1 MNNSKM
7 IHSQGRELIYG
18 VYQFM
23 KKEKEEGEPVIFLSN
38 LREKVAA
45 GTGVS
50 LSTVKRIIKKGKN
63 KPERATFSSPRKT
76 IEKPSPKSD
85 LDQFDEEIIRTVIYR
100 FTKTHQCRPTLPKI
114 LEAVKNE
121 RVDFTRKL
129 SIFRK
134 IIIRLGFRWR
144 KTEDRRKILLENPE
158 TGKSGDFHD
167 KMNHNFMKWLS
178 EQVIPNLP
186 QNLVLV
192 LDNASYHN
200 VVVNPA
206 PTLSCKK
213 AVMQQ
218 WLNKRNISFNLDKTK
233 VELYE
238 KIKIHKPQYCLY
250 AVDNLLAKHGHTVLR
265 LLPYHPVLNPIEKI
279 WALIKNRVA
288 ARNTTFRLNDVRS
301 LVVEE
306 FNAVTVED
314 WQKVCAHVMEIEE
327 KFMSQERII

>member
-63 KPERATFSSPRKT
+63 KPEGATFSSPRKT

-85 LDQFDEEIIRTVIYR
+85 LDQFDEEIIRT
-100 FTKTHQCRPTLPKI
+100 
-114 LEAVKNE
+114 
-121 RVDFTRKL
+121 
-129 SIFRK
+129 
-134 IIIRLGFRWR
+134 
-144 KTEDRRKILLENPE
+144 
-158 TGKSGDFHD
+158 
-167 KMNHNFMKWLS
+167 
-178 EQVIPNLP
+178 
-186 QNLVLV
+186 
-192 LDNASYHN
+192 
-200 VVVNPA
+200 
-206 PTLSCKK
+206 
-213 AVMQQ
+213 
-218 WLNKRNISFNLDKTK
+218 
-233 VELYE
+233 
-238 KIKIHKPQYCLY
+238 YCLY

-265 LLPYHPVLNPIEKI
+265 LPPYHPVINPIEKI

-288 ARNTTFRLNDVRS
+288 ARNTTFKLNDVRS